1 MFVGILDVLEFETR
15 KSPAELQQ
23 DDLMKLGRVVL
34 SLMTRV
40 VITNKNTDEAVAL
53 MKQQYSNDLQRV
65 VVALLSG
72 KLSIHQICNN
82 QTVSDRI
89 HEELDTAMAAA
100 DGLHSLLRNEYENGR
115 LLRLVL
121 KLGFV
126 NERPA
131 DASNPMLPNW
141 SETGDQYVL
150 KLFRDHVFHQVRGCY
165 CCVWSCPLPLLLGE
179 RRGCI
184 YTVITTVQQRSDC
197 DAERKSYDFTLHR
210 AVC

>member
-1 MFVGILDVLEFETR
+1 VLDVLEFETR

-23 DDLMKLGRVVL
+23 DDLLKLGRVVL
-34 SLMTRV
+34 SLMTRA
-40 VITNKNTDEAVAL
+40 VITTKNTEDAIVL
-53 MKQQYSNDLQRV
+53 MKQHYSIDLQRV
-65 VVALLSG
+65 VLALLGG
-72 KLSIHQICNN
+72 KLSISQICNN

-115 LLRLVL
+115 VLRLLL

-131 DASNPMLPNW
+131 DASNPMLPHW

-150 KLFRDHVFHQVRGCY
+150 KLFRDHVFHQV
-165 CCVWSCPLPLLLGE
+165 
-179 RRGCI
+179 
-184 YTVITTVQQRSDC
+184 
-197 DAERKSYDFTLHR
+197 
-210 AVC
+210 